1 MVDLI
6 DNIHI
11 EERKE
16 LEQNLNFIKPEMKEW
31 QEKKI
36 DPLDFEVFVISK
48 IIKEEALDKKKMERE
63 DQIESIKEVRKYDM
77 RLSHLSDL
85 CK

>member
-6 DNIHI
+6 DNIHV

-36 DPLDFEVFVISK
+36 EPLDFEVFVIGK
-48 IIKEEALDKKKMERE
+48 VIKEEALDKKKLERE
-63 DQIESIKEVRKYDM
+63 EQIESIKEVRKYDM